1 MVSPASA
8 GPSRR
13 TVLKSSAAGAVATTG
28 WCSPSSAQGVA
39 KAIFVLVHPAWLGG
53 WCWRKV
59 TPLLRDRGHDVYTP
73 TLTGLGERAHL
84 ANPEISLAT
93 HVEDVVNV
101 LEFEDLHRVILVGN
115 SSGGMVITGVA
126 DRVPTRLAQVV
137 YLDAFV
143 PGDGQSLVDLL
154 PPDRRQAMENL
165 VKVEGQGWLL
175 PRFAPLPPEKILRD
189 SWGVTSD
196 DDVSWALA
204 RLRPTPFR
212 HFIDPVNLTKPAA
225 ADVGR
230 VFIRCQQFL
239 PGKHP
244 AFDRHLAMARQTPG
258 WRAHAIETPHLP
270 YVTHPAALADVLLD
284 LATWSGSP
292 SLPKV
297 GDHKNRDGLPDHR

>member
-1 MVSPASA
+1 MAPQLQCRISTSLTDV
-8 GPSRR
+8 
-13 TVLKSSAAGAVATTG
+13 TLKSSAAGAVAATG
-28 WCSPSSAQGVA
+28 RSSGSSAQGIDS
-39 KAIFVLVHPAWLGG
+39 AIFVLVHPAWFGG

-59 TPLLRDRGHDVYTP
+59 TPLLRDQGHDVYTP

-84 ANPEISLAT
+84 GNPEVSLAT
-93 HVEDVVNV
+93 HIEDVVNV
-101 LEFEDLHRVILVGN
+101 LEFEDLQRVILVGN
-115 SSGGMVITGVA
+115 SSGGMGITGVA
-126 DRVPTRLAQVV
+126 DRVPKRLAQVV

-165 VKVEGQGWLL
+165 VKREDQGWLL

-189 SWGVTSD
+189 IWGVTSD

-204 RLRPTPFR
+204 RLKPTPFR
-212 HFIDPVNLTKPAA
+212 HFTDQVKLTKPAA

-244 AFDRHLAMARQTPG
+244 
-258 WRAHAIETPHLP
+258 
-270 YVTHPAALADVLLD
+270 
-284 LATWSGSP
+284 
-292 SLPKV
+292 
-297 GDHKNRDGLPDHR
+297 

>member
-1 MVSPASA
+1 MSPART

-13 TVLKSSAAGAVATTG
+13 SVLKSSAAGAVAASG
-28 WCSPSSAQGVA
+28 WSSRSSAQGGDRM
-39 KAIFVLVHPAWLGG
+39 IFVLVHPAWFGG
-53 WCWRKV
+53 WCWSKL

-93 HVEDVVNV
+93 HIEDIVNV
-101 LEFEDLHRVILVGN
+101 LEFEDLQRVILVGN
-115 SSGGMVITGVA
+115 SSGGMVVTGVA
-126 DRVPTRLAQVV
+126 DRVPKRLAQVI

-154 PPDRRQAMENL
+154 PPDRRQAMDHL
-165 VKVEGQGWLL
+165 VKLEGQGWLL

-189 SWGVTSD
+189 IWGVTSD

-204 RLRPTPFR
+204 RLRSTPFR
-212 HFIDPVNLTKPAA
+212 HFTDPVKLTKPAT

-244 AFDRHLAMARQTPG
+244 AFDRHLAMAQQTRG
-258 WRAHAIETPHLP
+258 WRARAIETPHLP
-270 YVTHPAALADVLLD
+270 YVTHPAELADVLLD
-284 LATWSGSP
+284 LAA
-292 SLPKV
+292 
-297 GDHKNRDGLPDHR
+297 